1 MALTVETGSGSATAD
16 SYISEADA
24 ITYLDNH
31 AASGSSNVFTAAS
44 TAASEIALRN
54 ATRTLDSM
62 FALRFKGSRLLGTQ
76 ALQWPRVA
84 VVTNDNYAV
93 DSDSVPALVKNAT
106 CELAL
111 RFIAD
116 SSGHDTSRLTPDQ
129 DKPGA
134 ILNERLK
141 ADVVETETQYSGAS
155 QQKHYKLVSDML
167 APLLHSSG
175 QVTLS

>member
-1 MALTVETGSGSATAD
+1 MALTVETGTGSATAD
-16 SYISEADA
+16 SYIAIADA
-24 ITYLDNH
+24 VTYLDKH
-31 AASGSSNVFTAAS
+31 AASASSNVFTAATS
-44 TAASEIALRN
+44 AAQEVALRN
-54 ATRTLDSM
+54 ATRSIDSM
-62 FALRFKGSRLLGTQ
+62 YALRFKGSRLLGTQ
-76 ALQWPRVA
+76 ALQWPRVG

-134 ILNERLK
+134 ILMERLK
-141 ADVVETETQYSGAS
+141 ADVVETETEYSGAS
-155 QQKHYKLVSDML
+155 QQKRYKVVDDIL
-167 APLLHSSG
+167 APLLFSAG
-175 QVTLS
+175 KVRLT